1 MSKKRKKEVKPKK
14 KEIQV
19 QDIEELDTIKEE
31 EERVGAE
38 SPTDEKGKALFSP
51 PPQPVKLVRQTNHNI
66 DYKPPEKISYEDMRK
81 QRIQQRI
88 ADRSIKIQNL
98 FNNAI

>member
-1 MSKKRKKEVKPKK
+1 MKKYAQKTKKKEVKPKKK

-19 QDIEELDTIKEE
+19 QDIEDI
-31 EERVGAE
+31 VA
-38 SPTDEKGKALFSP
+38 DEQEP
-51 PPQPVKLVRQTNHNI
+51 PPQPVKLVRQTNNTEPRPTF

-81 QRIQQRI
+81 ERIKQRI
-88 ADRSIKIQNL
+88 ADRSVKIQNL

>member
-1 MSKKRKKEVKPKK
+1 MPKKQKKEVKPKKK

-19 QDIEELDTIKEE
+19 QDIEELDSIKEE
-31 EERVGAE
+31 EE
-38 SPTDEKGKALFSP
+38 P

-81 QRIQQRI
+81 ERIKQRI
-88 ADRSIKIQNL
+88 ADRSVKIQNL